1 MPVASVVLAY
11 LLGSVP
17 FALLIARRW
26 GAPDLRHVGSG
37 NLGATNVLRA
47 SGVTAGVLV
56 ALLDIAKG
64 AASVLLAERLNGSSA
79 TSAVAGS
86 PRSSAMCTPSGSGS
100 EAEKASRRPA
110 EFSPR
115 SHQWPC
121 RRLFWCS

>member
-47 SGVTAGVLV
+47 SGVTDFAKYRAGDTAEEDLQ
-56 ALLDIAKG
+56 LDFW
-64 AASVLLAERLNGSSA
+64 VE
-79 TSAVAGS
+79 
-86 PRSSAMCTPSGSGS
+86 
-100 EAEKASRRPA
+100 PA
-110 EFSPR
+110 
-115 SHQWPC
+115 
-121 RRLFWCS
+121 